1 MNVPNPTPPS
11 QHRNKIAELQRDNR
25 NLMRQVS
32 MLLDVTEGLKNS
44 ISDAAFEI
52 TFAEHDHKEI
62 MVLKA
67 DLEHSLDIANDKLV
81 NL

>member
-1 MNVPNPTPPS
+1 
-11 QHRNKIAELQRDNR
+11 
-25 NLMRQVS
+25 MRQVS